1 MILPKINV
9 PSTLQAQIYQV
20 TAPHYNKIPLS
31 AISIGLI
38 LLAINENI
46 IVEAEFIN
54 AKKSKKK
61 LATLTSHCAKSLTTY
76 VRKLFNDDNYNCMT
90 LSFQHLKDN
99 SSIIGDQEALIG
111 FRLQLD
117 SLLTYNLALTK
128 DIPYPLAVLAQKIS
142 LLMGS
147 ELSCINSFDCTETC
161 YESEQWE
168 HLKKSASKLNLEPD
182 FTLYLTLFHNDA
194 MFEEEIDFLHF
205 KKSMIWYDQ
214 ADELGGINHK
224 DAITVEAYL
233 DTLSTA
239 VKAHPV
245 YEKLLAVHSLLKD
258 TIIAKEQFELSNEH
272 GYEEET
278 SPFHHGLIAF
288 GGFVDE
294 ENSLTQHVQDINNV
308 GESMVSVFTPLSF
321 NALTHTVV
329 YLDKLCSLSKLCDE
343 SLENFV
349 TPIYL

>member
-9 PSTLQAQIYQV
+9 PSTLQSQINQV
-20 TAPHYNKIPLS
+20 TEPHYNKIPLS

-46 IVEAEFIN
+46 IDEAEFID

-61 LATLTSHCAKSLTTY
+61 LGTLANHCAKSLTSY

-99 SSIIGDQEALIG
+99 YALIGDQDALIG

-128 DIPYPLAVLAQKIS
+128 DIPYPLVVLAQKIS

-147 ELSCINSFDCTETC
+147 KLSCINSFDCTETC

-168 HLKKSASKLNLEPD
+168 HLKDSASKLNLAPD
-182 FTLYLTLFHNDA
+182 FTLYQTLFPDDA
-194 MFEEEIDFLHF
+194 MFEEEINFLHF
-205 KKSMIWYDQ
+205 MKSMTWYDQ
-214 ADELGGINHK
+214 ADEVGGIRHN
-224 DAITVEAYL
+224 DAITVDAYL
-233 DTLSTA
+233 DTLSTE

-245 YEKLLAVHSLLKD
+245 YEKLIAVHSLLKD
-258 TIIAKEQFELSNEH
+258 TIIAKDKFELSNEQ

-278 SPFHHGLIAF
+278 SPIFHGLLAF
-288 GGFVDE
+288 GGFDDE

-308 GESMVSVFTPLSF
+308 GESMVSVFTPISF
-321 NALTHTVV
+321 NALKHTVV

-349 TPIYL
+349 TPICL